1 MENKII
7 EKLIGLNKRALQ
19 NGDVPVS
26 CIITKDDKILSY
38 AYNMKVKLNDPFAHA
53 EILAI
58 KKACK
63 KINSY
68 NLSDCTLYTS
78 LYPCNMCLELIKE
91 SRIKKVKYIL
101 DKEKEINSKIECEKL
116 FVKNE
121 YFKEELSNFF
131 VDKR

>member
-7 EKLIGLNKRALQ
+7 EKLIELNKRALQ

-26 CIITKDDKILSY
+26 CIITKDNKILSY

-53 EILAI
+53 EIIAI